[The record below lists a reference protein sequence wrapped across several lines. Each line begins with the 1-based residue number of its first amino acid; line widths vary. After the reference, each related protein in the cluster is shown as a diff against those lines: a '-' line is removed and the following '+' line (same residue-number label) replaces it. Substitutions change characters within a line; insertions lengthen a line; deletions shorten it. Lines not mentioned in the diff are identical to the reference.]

1 MMPPSSFTVPEAKYW
16 VFSVPPETLAPDS
29 DDSGLSPANSRSR
42 SKKGQAPF
50 GKAHR
55 PLMSLRVAVS
65 RVALGAK
72 APNAS
77 VVSRK
82 TREPTVFEI
91 SENPKRWVKP
101 TCDTPACPRLEIG
114 RASCRERVSIDV

>member
-29 DDSGLSPANSRSR
+29 NDSGLSPDNSRSR

-55 PLMSLRVAVS
+55 PLMRLRVAVS
-65 RVALGAK
+65 RVALG
-72 APNAS
+72 PR
-77 VVSRK
+77 SR
-82 TREPTVFEI
+82 TTSAYNVQTTVTYIFH
-91 SENPKRWVKP
+91 
-101 TCDTPACPRLEIG
+101 TQGTPQPWL
-114 RASCRERVSIDV
+114 